1 MREITLQQVLDARE
15 RRVERQR
22 RLLVSHNKPLLVL
35 NMNIA
40 GPVKRSGAVDF
51 AFFEGVAA
59 IDRRLG
65 DRVVERELTD
75 ELTGLEYVWVCDM
88 DGEALKDLAVQE
100 ETARPIGRLFDLD
113 VIGLDGMK
121 YSRNTPRECIV
132 CGGPVGVCSRSRA
145 HGLPAIIEAT
155 NNRLMEFAAGRLS
168 EIAVQSLRQEVD
180 LTPKPGLVDRN
191 NSGAH
196 TDMDITMFYRSA
208 ECLKGYFEQ
217 AVLLGAEK
225 DDCMKA
231 LQQAGLDAEQTMFAV
246 TGGVNTHKGAIY
258 AFGLVLAALGAVMVR
273 GGDLF
278 ERAAE
283 LAKQG
288 TPPQNTHGTA
298 VKAKYTAGGARAEAF
313 AGFPHARAAQQIMRE
328 DGGDGVRAFISLLE
342 RVEDTNLLYRGGRE
356 GLEYVQ
362 SAAREILAQGR
373 ENYAKNL
380 LALDKECI
388 KRNLSPG
395 GSADII
401 ALTYLLDKTREI
413 WQ

>member
-22 RLLVSHNKPLLVL
+22 RLLVSFKKPLLVL

-40 GPVKRSGAVDF
+40 GPLKRGGLIDF
-51 AFFEGVAA
+51 AFFEGVRALDKA
-59 IDRRLG
+59 LG
-65 DRVVERELTD
+65 DRVLERELTD

-88 DGEALKDLAVQE
+88 SGEELKDIAVYE
-100 ETARPIGRLFDLD
+100 ETARPIGRLYDLD

-121 YSRNTPRECIV
+121 YSRGTPRECIV

-145 HGLPAIIEAT
+145 HGLPAIVEAT
-155 NNRLMEFAAGRLS
+155 NARLLDFAAEWLAELGVRALIS
-168 EIAVQSLRQEVD
+168 EVD
-180 LTPKPGLVDRN
+180 LTPKPGLVDRR

-196 TDMDITMFYRSA
+196 SDMDIEMFYRSA
-208 ECLKGYFEQ
+208 QCLRGYFER
-217 AVLLGAEK
+217 AVRLGAEK
-225 DDCMKA
+225 DDCMPA
-231 LQQAGLDAEQTMFAV
+231 LQQAGLDAEQQMFAV

-258 AFGLVLAALGAVMVR
+258 AFGLVLAALGARMVR
-273 GGDLF
+273 GGDVF
-278 ERAAE
+278 ERASE

-288 TPPQNTHGTA
+288 IPPQNTHGQQ

-313 AGFPHARAAQQIMRE
+313 AGFPHAREAQKLMLE
-328 DGGDGVRAFISLLE
+328 DGGDGTRALLHLMSV
-342 RVEDTNLLYRGGRE
+342 VEDTNLLYRGGRE
-356 GLEYVQ
+356 GLELVQ
-362 SAAREILAQGR
+362 RESARILSKSRQ
-373 ENYAKNL
+373 EYIPELQK
-380 LALDKECI
+380 LDDECI

-401 ALTYLLDKTREI
+401 ALTYLLDSTREI

>member
-22 RLLVSHNKPLLVL
+22 RLLVSFKKPLLVL

-40 GPVKRSGAVDF
+40 GPIKRGGLIDF
-51 AFFEGVAA
+51 AFFEGVRALDKA
-59 IDRRLG
+59 LG
-65 DRVVERELTD
+65 DRAVERELTD

-88 DGEALKDLAVQE
+88 SGEELKDIAVYE

-121 YSRNTPRECIV
+121 YSRSTPRECIV

-155 NNRLMEFAAGRLS
+155 NNRLMEFAAERLS
-168 EIAVQSLRQEVD
+168 EIAVSALISEVD

-196 TDMDITMFYRSA
+196 SDMDITMFYSSA
-208 ECLKGYFEQ
+208 ECLKSYFER
-217 AVLLGAEK
+217 AVLLGAQS
-225 DDCMKA
+225 DNCMKD
-231 LQQAGLDAEQTMFAV
+231 LQQAGLDAEQAMFAV
-246 TGGVNTHKGAIY
+246 TGGVNTHKGAVY
-258 AFGLVLAALGAVMVR
+258 AFGLVLAALGAVMLR
-273 GGDLF
+273 EGDVF
-278 ERAAE
+278 ERAAQ

-288 TPPQNTHGTA
+288 VPPQNTHGTE

-313 AGFPHARAAQQIMRE
+313 AGFPHARAAQKIMRE
-328 DGGDGVRAFISLLE
+328 DGGRAERAFLHLLE
-342 RVEDTNLLYRGGRE
+342 SVEDTNLLYRGGRE
-356 GLEYVQ
+356 GLTFVQ
-362 SAAREILAQGR
+362 NRAREILAQGKD
-373 ENYAKNL
+373 NYAQNL
-380 LALDKECI
+380 LELDNECI

-401 ALTYLLDKTREI
+401 ALTYLLNSTREI

>member
-22 RLLVSHNKPLLVL
+22 RLLVSFKKPLLVL

-40 GPVKRSGAVDF
+40 GPLKRGGLIDF
-51 AFFEGVAA
+51 AFFEGVRALDKA
-59 IDRRLG
+59 LG
-65 DRVVERELTD
+65 DRVLERELTD

-88 DGEALKDLAVQE
+88 SGEELKDIAVYE

-121 YSRNTPRECIV
+121 YSRGTPRECIV

-145 HGLPAIIEAT
+145 HGLPAIVEAT
-155 NNRLMEFAAGRLS
+155 NARLLDFAAERLAEKGVRALIS
-168 EIAVQSLRQEVD
+168 EVD
-180 LTPKPGLVDRN
+180 LTPKPGLVDRR

-196 TDMDITMFYRSA
+196 SDMDIDMFYRSA
-208 ECLKGYFEQ
+208 RCLRGYFEQ
-217 AVLLGAEK
+217 AVRLGAEK
-225 DDCMKA
+225 DDCMPA
-231 LQQAGLDAEQTMFAV
+231 LQQAGLDAEQQMFAV

-258 AFGLVLAALGAVMVR
+258 AFGLVLAALGARMVR

-278 ERAAE
+278 ERASE

-288 TPPQNTHGTA
+288 IPPQNTHGQQ

-313 AGFPHARAAQQIMRE
+313 AGFPHARAAQKLMGE
-328 DGGDGVRAFISLLE
+328 DGGDGTRAFLYLMSV
-342 RVEDTNLLYRGGRE
+342 VEDTNLLYRGGRE
-356 GLEYVQ
+356 GLALVQRESARILSKSRQEYIPELQ
-362 SAAREILAQGR
+362 
-373 ENYAKNL
+373 K
-380 LALDKECI
+380 LDDECI

-401 ALTYLLDKTREI
+401 ALTYLLNSTREI
-413 WQ
+413 WE

>member
-40 GPVKRSGAVDF
+40 GPVKRGGLIDF
-51 AFFEGVAA
+51 AFFEGVRALDKA
-59 IDRRLG
+59 LG

-88 DGEALKDLAVQE
+88 SGEELKDIAVYE
-100 ETARPIGRLFDLD
+100 ETARPIGRLYDLD

-121 YSRNTPRECIV
+121 YSRGTPRECIV

-145 HGLPAIIEAT
+145 HGLPTIVEAT
-155 NNRLMEFAAGRLS
+155 NQRLLDFAAERLAEKGVRALIS
-168 EIAVQSLRQEVD
+168 EVD
-180 LTPKPGLVDRN
+180 LTPKPGLVDRR

-196 TDMDITMFYRSA
+196 SDMDIEMFYRSA
-208 ECLKGYFEQ
+208 RCLRGYFER
-217 AVLLGAEK
+217 AVRLGAEK

-246 TGGVNTHKGAIY
+246 TGGVNTHKGAVY

-273 GGDLF
+273 EGDLF

-288 TPPQNTHGTA
+288 IPPQNTHGTE

-313 AGFPHARAAQQIMRE
+313 AGFPHAREAQKIMRE
-328 DGGDGVRAFISLLE
+328 DGGDGTRAFLHLMSV
-342 RVEDTNLLYRGGRE
+342 VEDTNLLYRGGRE
-356 GLEYVQ
+356 GLEYVR
-362 SAAREILAQGR
+362 SRAREILAQGKADYLQ
-373 ENYAKNL
+373 ELKK
-380 LALDKECI
+380 LDDECI
-388 KRNLSPG
+388 QRNLSPG

-401 ALTYLLDKTREI
+401 ALAYLLDSTRKI
-413 WQ
+413 WK

>member
-22 RLLVSHNKPLLVL
+22 RLLVSHAKPLLVL

-51 AFFEGVAA
+51 AFFEGVKAL
-59 IDRRLG
+59 DRRLG

-75 ELTGLEYVWVCDM
+75 EPTGLEYVWVCDM

-100 ETARPIGRLFDLD
+100 ETAHPIGRLYDLD

-155 NNRLMEFAAGRLS
+155 NNRLMEFAAERLS
-168 EIAVQSLRQEVD
+168 EIAVQSLRREVD

-196 TDMDITMFYRSA
+196 SDMDIGMFYSSA
-208 ECLKGYFEQ
+208 DCLKSYFER
-217 AVLLGAEK
+217 AVLLGAQS
-225 DDCMKA
+225 DNCMKD
-231 LQQAGLDAEQTMFAV
+231 LQQAGLDAEQAMFAV
-246 TGGVNTHKGAIY
+246 TNGVNTHKGAVY

-273 GGDLF
+273 EGDLF
-278 ERAAE
+278 ERAAR

-288 TPPQNTHGTA
+288 VPPQNTHGTE

-313 AGFPHARAAQQIMRE
+313 AGFPHARAAQKIMRE
-328 DGGDGVRAFISLLE
+328 DGGDGVRAFLHLLE
-342 RVEDTNLLYRGGRE
+342 SVEDTNLLYRGGRE
-356 GLEYVQ
+356 GLEFVQ

-380 LALDKECI
+380 LKLDNECI

-401 ALTYLLDKTREI
+401 ALTYLLYSTREI